1 LWQPRAKLMRR
12 SGRLKRVWIAFGVTV
27 SMLPTLP
34 SWAEDAPDGGA
45 AELVVRALAL
55 VDTPYRYGGRTPA
68 GFDCSGFVGFV
79 FAEAAGLVLPRRSE
93 DIVRVGDPLERD
105 RLIAGDLVF
114 FNTLGRRYSHVGIY
128 IGDGRFV
135 HAPARGG
142 RVRVEQIS
150 DPYWRARY
158 NAARRL
164 GPIQPAL
171 VANSGVQAASAT
183 PLTDAQPEE
192 RITP

>member
-1 LWQPRAKLMRR
+1 MLLGSASSAQ
-12 SGRLKRVWIAFGVTV
+12 VT
-27 SMLPTLP
+27 T
-34 SWAEDAPDGGA
+34 DGLA
-45 AELVVRALAL
+45 ADLVVRALAL
-55 VDTPYRYGGRTPA
+55 VNSPYRYGGRTPD
-68 GFDCSGFVGFV
+68 GFDCSGFVGYV
-79 FAEAAGLVLPRRSE
+79 FAEAAGLILPRRSE
-93 DIVRVGDPLERD
+93 DIVRIGDPLERE
-105 RLIAGDLVF
+105 RLLAGDLVF

-164 GPIQPAL
+164 GVVQPAQI
-171 VANSGVQAASAT
+171 ANAGLPAVAASAAKEAE
-183 PLTDAQPEE
+183 PE